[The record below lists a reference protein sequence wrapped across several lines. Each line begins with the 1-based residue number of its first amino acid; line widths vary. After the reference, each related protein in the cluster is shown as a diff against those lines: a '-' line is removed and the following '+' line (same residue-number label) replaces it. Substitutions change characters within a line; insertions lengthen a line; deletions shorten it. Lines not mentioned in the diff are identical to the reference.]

1 VEASSNDGVLEVV
14 IPKLS
19 EEKHKKIITIK

>member
-1 VEASSNDGVLEVV
+1 LQEVV

-19 EEKHKKIITIK
+19 SLLVDP